1 MIAATKTK
9 VLPGRLLI
17 GGQWV
22 DGSKKFDTVNPA
34 TGEVLTE
41 VAEASRE
48 DVDRAVQAARRAFD
62 DRGGAW
68 GKMSAS
74 ERGKLIWRLAGF
86 VGQKIEELAQPENLG
101 NGEPIFESRYLGMPK
116 ESDS

>member
-41 VAEASRE
+41 IAEASRE
-48 DVDRAVQAARRAFD
+48 DVDRAVQAARRAFE
-62 DRGGAW
+62 DRGGGW
-68 GKMSAS
+68 RQKSAS
-74 ERGKLIWRLAGF
+74 GG
-86 VGQKIEELAQPENLG
+86 GELNLG
-101 NGEPIFESRYLGMPK
+101 VGGFFGKKNEGLSQLETLGK
-116 ESDS
+116 

>member
-1 MIAATKTK
+1 MIAATKAK

-22 DGSKKFDTVNPA
+22 DGSKKFDIVNPA

-41 VAEASRE
+41 IAEASRE
-48 DVDRAVQAARRAFD
+48 DVDRAVQAARRAFE

-68 GKMSAS
+68 RKMSAS
-74 ERGKLIWRLAGF
+74 ERGKLMWRLG
-86 VGQKIEELAQPENLG
+86 ELGRTNI
-101 NGEPIFESRYLGMPK
+101 GEPAERETVDHGKPICESRCV
-116 ESDS
+116 D

>member
-22 DGSKKFDTVNPA
+22 DGSKKFATVNPA
-34 TGEVLTE
+34 TGEALTE
-41 VAEASRE
+41 IAEASRE
-48 DVDRAVQAARRAFD
+48 DVDRAVQAARRAFE

-68 GKMSAS
+68 PEMSAS
-74 ERGKLIWRLAGF
+74 ERGKLIWGLGALFERN
-86 VGQKIEELAQPENLG
+86 IEEPAEQRTQDNAKL
-101 NGEPIFESRYLGMPK
+101 IFSALYV
-116 ESDS
+116 S